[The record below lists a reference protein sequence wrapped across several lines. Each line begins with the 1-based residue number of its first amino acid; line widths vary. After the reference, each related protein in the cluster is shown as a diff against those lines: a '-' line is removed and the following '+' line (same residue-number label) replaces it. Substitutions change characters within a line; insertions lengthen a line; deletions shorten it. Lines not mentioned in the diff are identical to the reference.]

1 MKKDNKGFS
10 LVELII
16 VIAIMAILVGIV
28 GSQVLPYLNKSR
40 EAKDQQI
47 LSGWVTAALSAYSSN
62 AADLTSDT
70 YKLKINTPSGVA
82 AAAADASAGSPN
94 KPEVLVNAFN
104 ELSKCDGV
112 SFSSTLY
119 KTIDYVEITVTPKG
133 NDDGLVVIISDLNGI
148 DTTKGSISTSE
159 LVAK

>member
-47 LSGWVTAALSAYSSN
+47 LSGWVTAALSSYSSN
-62 AADLTSDT
+62 AADLTDSSYVIKVT
-70 YKLKINTPSGVA
+70 VSSGTAGAGAVA
-82 AAAADASAGSPN
+82 SGTHND
-94 KPEVLVNAFN
+94 VLQNAFN
-104 ELSKCDGV
+104 QLAACNGV

-119 KTIDYVEITVTPKG
+119 KSISVVNITVTPG
-133 NDDGLVVIISDLNGI
+133 G
-148 DTTKGSISTSE
+148 DTDHYIVKCAVTYDTSKGSISTNE